1 MACVYKRR
9 KCYWISYYVNGEQV
23 QESLH
28 TSSERV
34 AIAKKRRIE
43 YELSLGDLRVASQLS
58 LVPVLESFC
67 KHLES
72 TRTYKSYKNDFC
84 RLRAFFGPICPSLEP
99 CPPGVKRGRQ
109 TRRAE
114 ADKYAGAHV
123 QVAFLEDVS
132 PEVINRFL
140 AERIKQDHWAPKT
153 VNLMRQIL
161 HKFFAYAI
169 KHHGFRSRDRRYPN
183 PAAGVDRLREPAPQ
197 IRFLSLAEIDT
208 QLAAVADAPVIHAMV
223 AVYIYAG
230 LRREEA
236 LWLTSDEVDLEAR
249 LIRVRAKSIRDESW
263 QPKTK
268 RNRVVPIS
276 NDLHAILSD
285 YAPPTDCPWHFPS
298 PTGKRWDPDNFSQD
312 LRKINALH
320 GLHWSCLDFRHTFG
334 SHLAQKG
341 ESLYKIAKLMG
352 NSPEICRRHYAALIP
367 EQMLD
372 TVEFRRPARPEPSS
386 DPELKAM
393 MKQLLEKLDGHEE
406 KGQPRIRILSGKDS
420 A

>member
-1 MACVYKRR
+1 MTCLYRRR
-9 KCYWISYYVNGEQV
+9 KQYWVSYYVNGEQV

-28 TSSERV
+28 TPSERV
-34 AIAKKRRIE
+34 AIAKKKRIE
-43 YELSLGDLRVASQLS
+43 YELSLGDLQVASQLP
-58 LVPVLESFC
+58 LAPVWEAFC

-72 TRTYKSYKNDFC
+72 TRTYKSFKNDFC
-84 RLRAFFGPICPSLEP
+84 RLRAFFGPICQSLEV
-99 CPPGVKRGRQ
+99 CPPGVKRGQQ
-109 TRRAE
+109 TKRADK
-114 ADKYAGAHV
+114 DKYAGVHV
-123 QVAFLEDVS
+123 QVGFLEDIS

-140 AERIKQDHWAPKT
+140 AERIKQDQWAPKT

-161 HKFFAYAI
+161 HKLFAHAI
-169 KHHGFRSRDRRYPN
+169 KHHGFRSRDRRCRN
-183 PAAGVDRLREPAPQ
+183 PVTGVDRLREPAPQ
-197 IRFLSLAEIDT
+197 IRFLSLAEIET
-208 QLAAVADAPVIHAMV
+208 QLEAVAESPVMHAMV

-236 LWLTSDEVDLEAR
+236 LWLMSDDVDLEAR
-249 LIRVRAKSIRDESW
+249 LIRVRAKSVQDESW
-263 QPKTK
+263 QPKAK

-276 NDLHAILSD
+276 NDLYAILKD
-285 YAPPTDCPWHFPS
+285 YVSPTGSTWYFPS

-312 LRKINALH
+312 LRAVNTAHDLER
-320 GLHWSCLDFRHTFG
+320 SCLDFRHTFG

-341 ESLYKIAKLMG
+341 ESLYKIAQLMG

-372 TVEFRRPARPEPSS
+372 TVEFRRPALPGQSS

-393 MKQLLEKLDGHEE
+393 MKLLLERLGTAEE
-406 KGQPRIRILSGKDS
+406 KCQPRIRLMSGSES

>member
-28 TSSERV
+28 TSNERV
-34 AIAKKRRIE
+34 AIAKKKRIE
-43 YELSLGDLRVASQLS
+43 YELSLGDLQVASQLA
-58 LVPVLESFC
+58 LAPILEAFC

-72 TRTYKSYKNDFC
+72 TRTYKSFKNDFC
-84 RLRAFFGPICPSLEP
+84 RLRAFFGPICQSLES

-109 TRRAE
+109 TKKADK
-114 ADKYAGAHV
+114 DKYAGAHV
-123 QVAFLEDVS
+123 QVAFLEDIS

-140 AERIKQDHWAPKT
+140 AERIKQDNWAPKT

-183 PAAGVDRLREPAPQ
+183 PVTGVDRLREPAPQ
-197 IRFLSLAEIDT
+197 IRFLPLAEIET
-208 QLAAVADAPVIHAMV
+208 QLEAVAESPVVHALV

-236 LWLTSDEVDLEAR
+236 LWLTSDDVDMEAR
-249 LIRVRAKSIRDESW
+249 LIRVRAKSIGGESW

-276 NDLHAILSD
+276 NDLHAILKD
-285 YAPPTDCPWHFPS
+285 YVPPTGCTWYFPS

-312 LRKINALH
+312 LREINTAH
-320 GLHWSCLDFRHTFG
+320 GLDWSCLDFRHTFG

-372 TVEFRRPARPEPSS
+372 TVEFKRPALPGQSS

-393 MKQLLEKLDGHEE
+393 MKLLLEKLGGAEE
-406 KGQPRIRILSGKDS
+406 KSQPRLRLVS
-420 A
+420 ANESA